1 RRTLALPKDTPAVLG
16 WCVLREAREAVGQNS
31 QRIAYQSDVP
41 KFNLTIPKQRAED
54 KMDRIGNHLEI
65 EPETICL
72 QIEKLLSL
80 KLRELG
86 KQGIVIGI
94 SGGFDSAIV
103 AYVSGKAIG
112 HDKVRLLY
120 LPDRD
125 SKAIHRQHA
134 QLIANE
140 LGIALEVRDITSIL
154 DEMGIYELLPI
165 SALPGQLIREVAAR
179 FGKTLLGLGSGSS
192 ILEARFHPEPNSLV
206 AKANAYAM
214 SKHRLRMLLLY
225 QQAEIFNLMVVGAA
239 NRTELMTG
247 TFSQWGCDQCADVM
261 PLIHL
266 YRSQLYPLAS
276 YLHLPK
282 TIVEKPADPDFI
294 PGLDDK
300 EELLG
305 SFVEADR
312 ILIGL
317 EKGVGREEL
326 IQSYGA
332 EAVDQIVSLVELS
345 RPMRESP
352 YVIEMDIQDPSI
364 H

>member
-1 RRTLALPKDTPAVLG
+1 
-16 WCVLREAREAVGQNS
+16 
-31 QRIAYQSDVP
+31 
-41 KFNLTIPKQRAED
+41 
-54 KMDRIGNHLEI
+54 MDRIGNHLEI

-72 QIEKLLSL
+72 QIQRFLCL
-80 KLRELG
+80 KLQELG
-86 KQGIVIGI
+86 KQGILIGI
-94 SGGFDSAIV
+94 SGGLDSAIA
-103 AYVSGKAIG
+103 AYLSSNAIG
-112 HDKVRLLY
+112 HDRVRLLY

-125 SKAIHRQHA
+125 SRAIHRQHA

-154 DEMGIYELLPI
+154 GEMGIYELFPI
-165 SALPGQLIREVAAR
+165 SALPGQLIRDVTAR
-179 FGKTLLGLGSGSS
+179 FGRTLLGLGSGSS
-192 ILEARFHPEPNSLV
+192 ILEARLRPEPNSIV

-214 SKHRLRMLLLY
+214 AKHRLRMLLLY

-247 TFSQWGCDQCADVM
+247 TFCRWGCDQCADVM

-266 YRSQLYPLAS
+266 YRSQLYPLATC
-276 YLHLPK
+276 LHLPK
-282 TIVEKPADPDFI
+282 AIIEKAADPDII
-294 PGLDDK
+294 PGVDDK

-305 SFVEADR
+305 PFVEADG

-317 EKGVGREEL
+317 EMGVDREEL

-332 EAVDQIVSLVELS
+332 EAVDQIVRLAELS

-352 YVIEMDIQDPSI
+352 YTIEMGIQDPSSR
-364 H
+364 